1 MLVLFAGTSWAQ
13 ATPAG
18 NSSTGAMP
26 PAAQDG
32 WITST
37 PESNGIA
44 ADRLRAMEKAI
55 RSGEF
60 KKITSILIARH
71 RKLVYEQYFDEGGA
85 AALRDTRS
93 ASKTITS
100 MLIGMALAQKKL
112 SGVDARILPV
122 FADKRPLE
130 HPDPRKEKITIEDFL
145 TMSSLLECDDNNQFS
160 RGNEERMYLI
170 EDWVKFT
177 LDLPIKGFA
186 PWAPK
191 PQDSPYGRSFSYCT
205 AGVST
210 LSDVLRRSTGMP
222 AEEFAARNL
231 FGPLGIEKMQWAF
244 SPLGMAQTDGGLR
257 LRSRDLLKLG
267 QLYLNGGAWDGR
279 QLVPESWVKVST
291 QPHVQVDEQ
300 TEYGYLW
307 WLREFKSAGQSLP
320 AFYMSG
326 NGGNKVA
333 VIPQRDLVVVI
344 TSSNYNARGMHEQT
358 DRLLTDFILAAVQQ

>member
-244 SPLGMAQTDGGLR
+244 SPLGMAQTGGGLR